1 MYIDGYDWVMV
12 PNVIGMT
19 LHADGGYV
27 GTKPYAASANYI
39 KKMSNYCKQCAF
51 NSQTST
57 ENDSCPFN
65 TLYWDFLI
73 RNEDRF
79 ARNARMFMTM
89 RNLASKSD
97 QWRNDIT
104 ERASQLRKSGFQ

>member
-1 MYIDGYDWVMV
+1 MLLGNFSLIAGLSPKAVNEWFTQMFVDGYDWVMA

-39 KKMSNYCKQCAF
+39 NKMSDYCKKCYYDPKQ
-51 NSQTST
+51 ST
-57 ENDSCPFN
+57 GDKACPFN

-73 RNEDRF
+73 RNEK
-79 ARNARMFMTM
+79 NSSLTIV
-89 RNLASKSD
+89 
-97 QWRNDIT
+97 W
-104 ERASQLRKSGFQ
+104 QL